1 MENGIEKKIL
11 QELCVRLVAN
21 KEEIMKFLS
30 KDFEVPETVVNT
42 ITRSLVQ
49 KGMLTK
55 IYSSTTSFAI
65 TQKGM
70 KEANLL

>member
-11 QELCVRLVAN
+11 EEMNLRLVAN
-21 KEEIMKFLS
+21 KREILNFLN
-30 KDFEVPETVVNT
+30 KEREIPMPVVNAVT
-42 ITRSLVQ
+42 KSLVQ
-49 KGMLTK
+49 RGLLKK

-70 KEANLL
+70 KQA